1 MCENSASFLHIGD
14 MVSLFAEGTVSGF
27 LSTLGLVDDRCV
39 VQPNAGDP
47 SDPPKKFRDCLF
59 KMCPMNRYSAQKQ
72 FWKAAKQSNN
82 QTNRSDALLLKKL
95 HHAAELEK
103 KQNETENKKS
113 LGSIIQY
120 GGVIQLLH
128 LKSNKYLTVNKRLP
142 ALLEKNSMRVY
153 LDSNGNEGSWF
164 YIVPFYKLRAT
175 GDNVVVGDKVVL
187 TPVNAGQPLHASNYE
202 LPDNIGCKEVNAVNC
217 NTCWKICLFMD
228 YKENIDDVLKG
239 GDVVRLFHAEQEK
252 FLTMDEYKKKQY
264 VFLRTTARAAATSA
278 TSSKALWEIEVVQH
292 DPCKGGAGHW
302 NSLFRFRHLA
312 TGQYLAAEIDEET
325 TPDLMRNKLRGV
337 ADNHVFQLVSVPH
350 SYDIASIFELD
361 LTTLTRHDDLV
372 PQNSYVRL
380 KHICTNTWVHSTNIP
395 IDKENER
402 PVMSKVG
409 CALIREDK
417 EAFALVPVSPVE
429 VRDLDFA
436 NDACKVLTKIA
447 IQLEK
452 KQITQNERKL
462 VTQLLIEIIYFITDL
477 ENDPKRVDPFEL
489 VPTTTNR
496 ERQKLLREQNILKH
510 LFKILQAPFT
520 CIDGGE
526 PMLHMEEL
534 SDTRYAPYKQ
544 ICRLCY
550 RVLRLS
556 QHDYRKNQEYIANW
570 FGFMQ
575 KQIGYDVLAEDTITA
590 LLHSNRKLLEQH
602 ITANEIET
610 FVSLVRKNR
619 ESRFLDYLSDLCIS
633 KKVAIP
639 ITQELICKT
648 VLSPKNSDILIETRL
663 VRTQVEVDYEIE
675 GESEPFVTTEEEE
688 DIVLLWDNST
698 KSKSIREL
706 AKGITSG
713 CAEDQNILDYYRHQL
728 DLFSNMC
735 LDRQYLAINNLSSH
749 LDIDLIH
756 KCMSDESLPF
766 DLRASFC
773 RLLLHMHVDR
783 DPQEQIT
790 PVKYARLWS
799 EIPRKLSI
807 EDYDTNKQQD
817 MSAKEAVKKKFA
829 AIITFVEEYL
839 CNVVSHVWSFAD
851 REQNK
856 LTFEVVKL
864 ARELIYFGFYNF
876 CDLLRLTKTLLNI
889 LDCTTEPSIKKMV
902 TEAVNLKDTPMKSI
916 GDISNVMTNLILNR
930 DKLKTIKTNQT
941 VKSDVSITGNL
952 SVSPEVSCE
961 MDTNVM
967 DTKLKIIEILQFILN
982 VRLDYRITGLLTIF
996 KKEIEASHE
1005 NDESI
1010 DKFNVLDD
1018 TVNIGEKGIDLA
1030 HIGQQ
1035 AELIFGGENNDDIDL
1050 DGNGGCTFLR
1060 VLLHLTMHEY
1070 PPLVSG
1076 SLHLLFRHFSQR
1088 QEVLQSFKQVQLLVS
1103 TSDVE
1108 NYKQI
1113 KLDLDQFR
1121 LLVEKSELWV
1131 YKSKAMDEE
1140 SGSVGKTKSIKGS
1153 DGDPDEHD
1161 TNKTVPDH
1169 LFRSNSS
1176 SPIGLESGFQTINI
1190 SHSKNYKT
1198 IREILL
1204 RLTKLCVQEST
1215 GLKNEVKARKHE
1227 QRLLRNMGAHI
1238 VVLELLRIPYDKK
1251 DDIKMNE
1258 VMRLAHEFLQHF
1270 CLSNTPNQT
1279 ILEKHLELFM
1289 TPNLVDART
1298 MCAIYRDNF
1307 TLCNEINERVIQHFV
1322 QCIVTHGRHVQ
1333 YLKFLQTIVKAEG
1346 QVVRK
1351 CQNMVMQELVN
1362 AGEDVLVFYNDKTS
1376 FNHLIEMMRSERN
1389 RLDES
1394 GHLQYHINLVKL
1406 LACCTEGKNAFTE
1419 VKCHSL
1425 LSLDD
1430 IILVVEH
1437 PDCIA
1442 EVKEAYI
1449 NFLTHCFI
1457 DTEMEMKEIYASNH
1471 IWTLLENFLVDMATV
1486 CNATHDRNHANFA
1499 LETYVTH
1506 SIMNLVTTFFN
1517 SPFSDQSSSVQT
1529 HQPVFVRVL
1538 QGAFR
1543 LSTST
1548 WLSLPQRMNVEMCI
1562 KSLMEISK
1570 TRGIAIPTELETQV
1584 TQMFQKQ
1591 NLLSKHTRVWLS
1603 AARTGT
1609 SSRKPPTLDIIQT
1622 TSQSNFRNDRSII
1635 EGFQDIVSLLEE
1647 QLRPLVLAE
1656 LSVFVDVLYKPE
1668 MLFPPNTEARRMCE
1682 NGGFISRLIKHTE
1695 RLMEEKE
1702 EKLCVKVLQT
1712 LKEMLAIDPDYEER
1726 ALLDLLLTEKE
1737 ILNRERGEALRKVL
1751 LDRYL
1756 SRSDINKMANK
1767 ADSNKSLTKI
1777 TKIVKSTTQYGPG
1790 AILLPRAQMTLA
1802 EVQCHLDKEGCSNL
1816 VIELIMINP
1825 SHNIFVECVELGIAL
1840 LEGGNSTIQKS
1851 IYQKLTTETAATEK
1865 FFKVFYDK
1873 IKFAQHE
1880 IKSTI
1885 NVSSSD
1891 QNRVN
1896 RDDDNSNDKNENNNP
1911 YGRKDTL
1918 RNSRSHNGFVMTDEL
1933 KQQLMDA
1940 ANVTSKAYQHIN
1952 SLSYTPST
1960 PLINNSSFGDSYE
1973 RDSVSSANGFV
1984 PLEDVYLVYGTERRE
1999 SKSKTNEA
2007 RLPSEITVMQQILRF
2022 LQLLCENHNSELQNY
2037 LRHQNSKNNFNLISE
2052 TLMFLDRLCGSTTGG
2067 LGLLGLYINEHN
2079 VTLVNQTLETLTE
2092 YCQGPCHENQNCI
2105 AMHESNG
2112 IDIIIALILNDIN
2125 PLGKKRMDLVL
2136 ELKNNASKLLLA
2148 IMESRADSE
2157 NAERILFN
2165 MIPKQLVEVTCNA
2178 FHQIEDISD
2187 EIDSF
2192 SDIDDNDDVVNPKEV
2207 GHNIYILCHQ
2217 LAQHNKDLASLLK
2230 NSGDTDI
2237 EVNLKMKDSLSYYQ
2251 SHTAQIEIVRHD
2263 RTMEQIVFPVPQ
2275 ICEFLTRE
2283 SKMKTYHSAER
2294 DEQGSKVSDFF
2305 ERTDDLF
2312 NEMKW
2317 QKKLRAQPLLFWV
2330 SRHMSMWNSMSFNL
2344 VVLINIIIAFFYPFP
2359 AQTELDS
2366 RLSAIIWVIMLIS
2379 LSTVLTMSG
2388 RVGIRVLGASF
2399 ILRLIYSIG
2408 IRPTLFLLGL
2418 TNVIVTTVHL
2428 ISIMGNHGTFN
2439 KEIKHILIDK
2449 EFLYHISY
2457 LIFCIVGLVVHPLIY
2472 SILLLNVV
2480 YQEETLRNV
2489 IKSVTRNG
2497 RSIILTAIL
2506 ALVLVYLFSIVGY
2519 MFFSNDFLMEV
2530 DSSYISKHKNNE
2542 LSELNLEENNYCF
2555 DNNSSIGCNNTTNQ
2569 TDANLKNSS
2578 ILLDLINKTND
2589 SENIEITEEL
2599 YEETVKERVCDSLI
2613 MCIITT
2619 LNQGIRNGGGIGDVL
2634 RSPSSMEPLFVA
2646 RVIYDLLF
2654 FFVVIIIDLNLIFG
2668 VIIDTFADLRSEKQ
2682 HKDEILRNTCF
2693 ICGLER
2699 SAFDNKSVSFEE
2711 HIRCE
2716 HNMWH
2721 YLYFIVL
2728 VKVKNPTEFT
2738 GPESYVATMIKQR
2751 NLDWFPRMRAMSLAA
2766 NDSESEQNE
2775 VRVLQSQLENTNKV
2789 ISILSQQLYELKDQM
2804 TEQRKQQQRRGLLST
2819 SGPIPVT

>member
-1 MCENSASFLHIGD
+1 M
-14 MVSLFAEGTVSGF
+14 
-27 LSTLGLVDDRCV
+27 
-39 VQPNAGDP
+39 
-47 SDPPKKFRDCLF
+47 
-59 KMCPMNRYSAQKQ
+59 Y
-72 FWKAAKQSNN
+72 
-82 QTNRSDALLLKKL
+82 
-95 HHAAELEK
+95 
-103 KQNETENKKS
+103 
-113 LGSIIQY
+113 
-120 GGVIQLLH
+120 
-128 LKSNKYLTVNKRLP
+128 
-142 ALLEKNSMRVY
+142 
-153 LDSNGNEGSWF
+153 
-164 YIVPFYKLRAT
+164 
-175 GDNVVVGDKVVL
+175 
-187 TPVNAGQPLHASNYE
+187 
-202 LPDNIGCKEVNAVNC
+202 
-217 NTCWKICLFMD
+217 
-228 YKENIDDVLKG
+228 G

-252 FLTMDEYKKKQY
+252 FLTMDDYKKKQY
-264 VFLRTTARAAATSA
+264 VFLRTTSRATATSA

-292 DPCKGGAGHW
+292 DPCRGGAGHW
-302 NSLFRFRHLA
+302 TSLYRFRHLA
-312 TGQYLAAEIDEET
+312 TGQYLAAEVDEET
-325 TPDLMRNKLRGV
+325 TSDLMRNKLRGGP
-337 ADNHVFQLVSVPH
+337 DQRVFQLVSVPH

-361 LTTLTRHDDLV
+361 PTTQSRGDDLV
-372 PQNSYVRL
+372 PQNSYVRM
-380 KHICTNTWVHSTNIP
+380 KHVVTNTWVHSTNIP
-395 IDKENER
+395 IDKEHER

-409 CALIREDK
+409 CALIKEDK
-417 EAFALVPVSPVE
+417 EAFAVVPVSPVE

-436 NDACKVLTKIA
+436 NDACKVLTKIST
-447 IQLEK
+447 QLETK
-452 KQITQNERKL
+452 LITPNERKF
-462 VTQLLIEIIYFITDL
+462 VTQLLIEIIYFIADL

-489 VPTTTNR
+489 VPNHTNR

-520 CIDGGE
+520 ASGDE
-526 PMLHMEEL
+526 APMLRMEEL
-534 SDTRYAPYKQ
+534 SDTRYAPFKH

-648 VLSPKNSDILIETRL
+648 VLSPKNNDILIETRL
-663 VRTQVEVDYEIE
+663 LRKELEVEFKKENPLSGEVESFISIE
-675 GESEPFVTTEEEE
+675 VEE
-688 DIVLLWDNST
+688 DIILLWDNGRQSM
-698 KSKSIREL
+698 SIKEL
-706 AKGITSG
+706 ADNAAKGLTG
-713 CAEDQNILDYYRHQL
+713 DQNILDYYKHQL
-728 DLFSNMC
+728 DLFSGMC

-749 LDIDLIH
+749 LSIDLIH
-756 KCMSDESLPF
+756 KCMADESLPF
-766 DLRASFC
+766 DLRAAFC

-799 EIPRKLSI
+799 EIPRDLSI
-807 EDYDTNKQQD
+807 QDYDTNKQQD
-817 MSAKEAVKKKFA
+817 MSAKEAVKKKFDS
-829 AIITFVEEYL
+829 IITFVEDYL

-876 CDLLRLTKTLLNI
+876 SDLLRLTKTLLNI
-889 LDCTTEPSIKKMV
+889 LDCTTESALKRITSESIGH
-902 TEAVNLKDTPMKSI
+902 LKDNSVMKSI
-916 GDISNVMTNLILNR
+916 GDISNVMTSFVLNKN
-930 DKLKTIKTNQT
+930 DMNSLKSNQS
-941 VKSDVSITGNL
+941 VKSDISMANKLTSTPIIG
-952 SVSPEVSCE
+952 SE

-996 KKEIEASHE
+996 KKEIEESHE
-1005 NDESI
+1005 NDEQNN
-1010 DKFNVLDD
+1010 KFNVLDD
-1018 TVNIGEKGIDLA
+1018 TVNIGEKGIDLG

-1035 AELIFGGENNDDIDL
+1035 AELIFGSESSDDIDL

-1103 TSDVE
+1103 NSDVE

-1113 KLDLDQFR
+1113 KSDLDQFR

-1131 YKSKAMDEE
+1131 YKTKAMDDE

-1153 DGDPDEHD
+1153 DGDADGDDHE
-1161 TNKTVPDH
+1161 TNKAVPNH

-1176 SPIGLESGFQTINI
+1176 SPINLESGSQALEV
-1190 SHSKNYKT
+1190 SHSKNYKI

-1204 RLTKLCVQEST
+1204 RLTKLCVQESS
-1215 GLKNEVKARKHE
+1215 GPKSEIKSRKHE
-1227 QRLLRNMGAHI
+1227 QRLLRNMGAHV

-1251 DDIKMNE
+1251 DSKMKE
-1258 VMRLAHEFLQHF
+1258 VMALAHEFLQHF
-1270 CLSNTPNQT
+1270 CLSNNPNQT
-1279 ILEKHLELFM
+1279 LLEKHLELFM
-1289 TPNLVDART
+1289 TPS
-1298 MCAIYRDNF
+1298 
-1307 TLCNEINERVIQHFV
+1307 
-1322 QCIVTHGRHVQ
+1322 
-1333 YLKFLQTIVKAEG
+1333 G

-1376 FNHLIEMMRSERN
+1376 FNQLIKMMRSERH
-1389 RLDES
+1389 RMDEAS
-1394 GHLQYHINLVKL
+1394 ALQYHINLVKL
-1406 LACCTEGKNAFTE
+1406 LGCCTEGKNAFTE

-1437 PDCIA
+1437 EDCIA

-1486 CNATHDRNHANFA
+1486 CTATHDRNHADFA
-1499 LETYVTH
+1499 LESYVTN
-1506 SIMNLVTTFFN
+1506 SVMNLVTTFFN
-1517 SPFSDQSSSVQT
+1517 SPFSDQSSSVQRIDIIENKGYNYVNSIGLMHCDTVLIVMTRALTVLRQCFQHLLHNRYFGRKSRVVGFGARLTPFGAVNQIHVFEGNETISLRRRLPFVAKRRVIDEWSGRRVT
-1529 HQPVFVRVL
+1529 HTIDLLRVFSAVNVVSVQFVSIIGVLFVSLIVFTGTDINGRLDLVLSALHLIEEHFEELVGRVL
-1538 QGAFR
+1538 GQ
-1543 LSTST
+1543 
-1548 WLSLPQRMNVEMCI
+1548 LPP
-1562 KSLMEISK
+1562 SSS
-1570 TRGIAIPTELETQV
+1570 AIPNSTHSTNMLWMGLIMINSITRLLQPS
-1584 TQMFQKQ
+1584 
-1591 NLLSKHTRVWLS
+1591 LSKWHCTSDSVISALDNSIPPGPNCVDDFFIGFGSTHKVHQQRRTTLPELRVSTAPPKGRQCPESLQLWWLAMPLIKLHTKHTPDRGLQTAIKITTKATLAGCRCESTQNCLISSSV
-1603 AARTGT
+1603 GT
-1609 SSRKPPTLDIIQT
+1609 AIA
-1622 TSQSNFRNDRSII
+1622 
-1635 EGFQDIVSLLEE
+1635 
-1647 QLRPLVLAE
+1647 LVLA
-1656 LSVFVDVLYKPE
+1656 
-1668 MLFPPNTEARRMCE
+1668 
-1682 NGGFISRLIKHTE
+1682 ISISALIHVSTLI
-1695 RLMEEKE
+1695 R
-1702 EKLCVKVLQT
+1702 CVTQAEGA
-1712 LKEMLAIDPDYEER
+1712 LKYAHEHWL
-1726 ALLDLLLTEKE
+1726 
-1737 ILNRERGEALRKVL
+1737 GEVLRKVL

-1756 SRSDINKMANK
+1756 SRNEMIIKSGNK
-1767 ADSNKSLTKI
+1767 SNKSNKLEIIPKPM
-1777 TKIVKSTTQYGPG
+1777 KKSSTQFGPG
-1790 AILLPRAQMTLA
+1790 GILLSRAEMTLS

-1825 SHNIFVECVELGIAL
+1825 IHNIFVECVELGIAL

-1851 IYQKLTTETAATEK
+1851 IFNKLTAENSADK
-1865 FFKVFYDK
+1865 FFKVFFDK
-1873 IKFAQHE
+1873 MKSAQHE

-1885 NVSSSD
+1885 NVSSSEH
-1891 QNRVN
+1891 NKA
-1896 RDDDNSNDKNENNNP
+1896 DKEDTTNGDKLDANNV

-1918 RNSRSHNGFVMTDEL
+1918 RNSRSHNGIVLTDEL

-1940 ANVTSKAYQHIN
+1940 ASVTNKAYQQIN
-1952 SLSYTPST
+1952 SMGYTPST
-1960 PLINNSSFGDSYE
+1960 PLINHSSFSDE
-1973 RDSVSSANGFV
+1973 RESTSQGNGFV

-1999 SKSKTNEA
+1999 SRTKAYDS
-2007 RLPSEITVMQQILRF
+2007 RLPSEIAVMQQILRF
-2022 LQLLCENHNSELQNY
+2022 LQLLCENHNYELQNF
-2037 LRHQNSKNNFNLISE
+2037 LRQQTNKNNFNLISE

-2067 LGLLGLYINEHN
+2067 LGLLGLYINENN
-2079 VTLVNQTLETLTE
+2079 VALVNQTLETLTE
-2092 YCQGPCHENQNCI
+2092 YCQGPCHDNQNCI

-2165 MIPKQLVEVTCNA
+2165 MSPKQLIDVSCNA
-2178 FHQIEDISD
+2178 FHQSHDSNED
-2187 EIDSF
+2187 IDSF
-2192 SDIDDNDDVVNPKEV
+2192 SDIDDSDDAVNPKEV

-2230 NSGDTDI
+2230 NSNETEI
-2237 EVNLKMKDSLSYYQ
+2237 EINTKMKESLSYYQ

-2275 ICEFLTRE
+2275 ICEFLTPE
-2283 SKMKTYHSAER
+2283 SKTKSYHSAER

-2305 ERTDDLF
+2305 ERTEDLF

-2317 QKKLRAQPLLFWV
+2317 QKKLRGQPLLFWV
-2330 SRHMSMWNSMSFNL
+2330 SRHMSMWNSITFNL
-2344 VVLINIIIAFFYPFP
+2344 AVVINIIIAFFYPFP
-2359 AQTELDS
+2359 DQTELDS
-2366 RLSAIIWVIMLIS
+2366 RLSAMIWAVMLVS
-2379 LSTVLTMSG
+2379 LSSVLTMPG
-2388 RVGIRVLGASF
+2388 KAGIRVFGASL

-2408 IRPTLFLLGL
+2408 IRPTLFVLGS
-2418 TNVIVTTVHL
+2418 TNVIATTVHL
-2428 ISIMGNHGTFN
+2428 ISTMGNHGTFN
-2439 KEIKHILIDK
+2439 KDYRHIIIDN
-2449 EFLYHISY
+2449 EFLYHVVY
-2457 LIFCIVGLVVHPLIY
+2457 LIFCMVGLIVHPLIY

-2480 YQEETLRNV
+2480 YQEETLKNV
-2489 IKSVTRNG
+2489 IRSVTRNG

-2506 ALVLVYLFSIVGY
+2506 ALILVYLFSIIGY
-2519 MFFSNDFLMEV
+2519 LFFSDDFQMEV
-2530 DSSYISKHKNNE
+2530 DSSLLWDQNNQIVE
-2542 LSELNLEENNYCF
+2542 DLAETDRCLA
-2555 DNNSSIGCNNTTNQ
+2555 NNSDIGCNNQTNQ
-2569 TDANLKNSS
+2569 TETHHKNTSVLFD
-2578 ILLDLINKTND
+2578 LLNKSDD
-2589 SENIEITEEL
+2589 SETSLTEET
-2599 YEETVKERVCDSLI
+2599 EESTKERVCDSLI

-2619 LNQGIRNGGGIGDVL
+2619 LNQGLRNGGGIGDVL
-2634 RSPSSMEPLFVA
+2634 RSPSSAEPLFIA
-2646 RVIYDLLF
+2646 RVIYDMLF
-2654 FFVVIIIDLNLIFG
+2654 FFIVIIIILNLIFG

-2682 HKDEILRNTCF
+2682 QKEEILKNTCF
-2693 ICGLER
+2693 ICGLDR
-2699 SAFDNKSVSFEE
+2699 SSFDNKSVSFEE

-2738 GPESYVATMIKQR
+2738 GPESYVATMIKER

-2766 NDSESEQNE
+2766 NDAEGEQNE
-2775 VRVLQSQLENTNKV
+2775 FRVLQSQLEITQKLV
-2789 ISILSQQLYELKDQM
+2789 STLSQQLFELKDQM

-2819 SGPIPVT
+2819 SGPIAVT